1 MGDTAMMPRREALV
15 VAAALWLSLA
25 PDLRAETA
33 ADTLS
38 QGPRVVA
45 NGESLQG
52 TYAAESPTVAV
63 FKGIPF
69 AAPPVGDLR
78 WREPLPPQ
86 RRAGTQQATTFAPA
100 CFQDA
105 YLTDWY
111 RRVGAAFGTPAST
124 FANPAVSEDCL
135 YLNVWTPKLND
146 TAKLPVMVWIY
157 GGSNRSGWTFEP
169 NYHGPHLARRG
180 DVVVVT
186 VAYRV
191 GIFGFFGHPDL
202 QGAEYPTNFALLDL
216 VAALRWLRANVA
228 AFGGDPD
235 NVTLFGESAGAT
247 NIGYLVNSPLA
258 RGLFHRA
265 VSQSGGFQMQD
276 RLDLRDAEVTGRV
289 LSAQLAGQPDLAAL
303 RRLSSQEVWDAA
315 LLHVPDHRYTPV
327 VDGKSVLSSP
337 AQAYA
342 REGIPYDLLVGSNED
357 EWYMYVD
364 DDPKGLAKDLADIA
378 PTARGPLEA
387 RAAKEADV
395 RTARDKAV
403 TLFNM
408 VCPSYLMAGAARKAG
423 RNAWVYQF
431 TRVRP
436 GPGGVTLRSYHGAE
450 IPYVF
455 GTHDDWLTR
464 ATADDALTERMI
476 DFWASFA
483 RHGNPN
489 GRRGGEWPLFDPSAP
504 RVMEL
509 GDRVAPM
516 APADYELCR
525 SLAADLYPGWQQ

>member
-1 MGDTAMMPRREALV
+1 MMPRLGALL
-15 VAAALWLSLA
+15 AAGSLSLSFA
-25 PDLRAETA
+25 SGLHAESPGGA
-33 ADTLS
+33 M
-38 QGPRVVA
+38 QQVPRVVA

-52 TYAAESPTVAV
+52 TFAEAVPTVAV

-86 RRAGTQQATTFAPA
+86 PRTGTLQATAFAPA
-100 CFQDA
+100 CYQDA

-111 RRVGAAFGTPAST
+111 RRVGAAFGAPASA
-124 FANPAVSEDCL
+124 FVAPVVSEDCL
-135 YLNVWTPKLND
+135 YLNVWTPQLD
-146 TAKLPVMVWIY
+146 ARAKLPVMVWIY

-169 NYHGPHLARRG
+169 NYHGQHLARRG
-180 DVVVVT
+180 NVVVVT
-186 VAYRV
+186 IAYRV
-191 GIFGFFGHPDL
+191 GIFGFFGHPEL
-202 QGAEYPTNFALLDL
+202 RGAEYPANFALLDQ

-276 RLDLRDAEVTGRV
+276 RLDRSHAEAAGVA
-289 LSAQLAGQPDLAAL
+289 LSAQLAGKPDLAAL
-303 RRLSSQEVWDAA
+303 RRLSSREIWDAA
-315 LLHVPDHRYTPV
+315 LRHVPDHRYTPV
-327 VDGKSVLSSP
+327 VDGKSVVTSP

-342 REGIPYDLLVGSNED
+342 RDGIAYDLLIGSNED
-357 EWYMYVD
+357 EWYMYLD
-364 DDPKGLAKDLADIA
+364 ADPQGLAKDLAEIA
-378 PTARGPLEA
+378 PAARGPLAA
-387 RAAKEADV
+387 RAASEPDV
-395 RTARDKAV
+395 HAARDKVV
-403 TLFNM
+403 TLVNM
-408 VCPSYLMAGAARKAG
+408 VCPSYLMADAARKAG
-423 RNAWVYQF
+423 RNAWVYHF

-455 GTHDDWLTR
+455 GTPDAWLAGD
-464 ATADDALTERMI
+464 ATDTALTERMM
-476 DFWASFA
+476 DLWANFA
-483 RHGNPN
+483 RYGNPN
-489 GRRGGEWPLFDPSAP
+489 GPRGGEWPLFDPSAP

-509 GDRVAPM
+509 GDRVAPV
-516 APADYELCR
+516 ASADYELCR
-525 SLAADLYPGWQQ
+525 SLAGDLYPGWGN

>member
-1 MGDTAMMPRREALV
+1 MMPRRGALL
-15 VAAALWLSLA
+15 AAASLCLSFTSGLH
-25 PDLRAETA
+25 AESTA
-33 ADTLS
+33 GAM
-38 QGPRVVA
+38 QHAPRVVA

-52 TYAAESPTVAV
+52 AYAEASPTVAV

-86 RRAGTQQATTFAPA
+86 PRAGTLQATTFAPA
-100 CFQDA
+100 CYQDA

-111 RRVGAAFGTPAST
+111 RRVGAAFGAPAST
-124 FANPAVSEDCL
+124 FVDPAVSEDCL
-135 YLNVWTPKLND
+135 YLNVWTPQLD
-146 TAKLPVMVWIY
+146 GRAKLPVMVWIY

-169 NYHGPHLARRG
+169 NYHGQHLARRG
-180 DVVVVT
+180 NVVVVT
-186 VAYRV
+186 IAYRV

-202 QGAEYPTNFALLDL
+202 RGAEYPTNFALLDQ

-276 RLDLRDAEVTGRV
+276 RLDLADAEAVGRA
-289 LSAQLAGQPDLAAL
+289 LSAQLAGNPTSRRCAGSRAARSGMQPCGTCPNTVT
-303 RRLSSQEVWDAA
+303 RRWSTA
-315 LLHVPDHRYTPV
+315 R
-327 VDGKSVLSSP
+327 SVLASP

-342 REGIPYDLLVGSNED
+342 REGIPYDLLIGSNED

-364 DDPKGLAKDLADIA
+364 ADPHGLAKDLADIA
-378 PTARGPLEA
+378 PAARGPLEA
-387 RAAKEADV
+387 RAAREPDV

-403 TLFNM
+403 TLVNM
-408 VCPSYLMAGAARKAG
+408 VCPSYLMADAARKAG
-423 RNAWVYQF
+423 HNAWVYHF

-455 GTHDDWLTR
+455 GTQDDWL
-464 ATADDALTERMI
+464 
-476 DFWASFA
+476 A
-483 RHGNPN
+483 R
-489 GRRGGEWPLFDPSAP
+489 
-504 RVMEL
+504 
-509 GDRVAPM
+509 
-516 APADYELCR
+516 
-525 SLAADLYPGWQQ
+525 

>member
-1 MGDTAMMPRREALV
+1 MAMMPRLGVLLA
-15 VAAALWLSLA
+15 VAWSCLSFTSG
-25 PDLRAETA
+25 LRAESSAGATQ
-33 ADTLS
+33 

-52 TYAAESPTVAV
+52 VYVAGVPTVAV

-86 RRAGTQQATTFAPA
+86 RRAGTQQATTFAAA
-100 CFQDA
+100 CYQDA

-111 RRVGAAFGTPAST
+111 RRVGAAFGAPPNA
-124 FANPAVSEDCL
+124 FAAPAVSEDCL
-135 YLNVWTPKLND
+135 YLNVWTPQLNV
-146 TAKLPVMVWIY
+146 TAKLPVMVWFY

-180 DVVVVT
+180 NVIVVT
-186 VAYRV
+186 IAYRV

-202 QGAEYPTNFALLDL
+202 RGAEYPTNFALLDQI
-216 VAALRWLRANVA
+216 AALRWLRANVA

-258 RGLFHRA
+258 RGLFLRV

-276 RLDLRDAEVTGRV
+276 RLDLRDAEATGSA

-315 LLHVPDHRYTPV
+315 LRHVPEHPYAPV
-327 VDGKSVLSSP
+327 VDGKVVLAGP

-364 DDPKGLAKDLADIA
+364 ADPQGLAKDLADIA
-378 PTARGPLEA
+378 PAVRGALEA
-387 RAAKEADV
+387 RAAREPDV

-403 TLFNM
+403 TLINM

-423 RNAWVYQF
+423 HDAWVYHF

-436 GPGGVTLRSYHGAE
+436 GPGGKALRSYHGAE

-455 GTHDDWLTR
+455 GTPDDWLAGD
-464 ATADDALTERMI
+464 ATDAALADRMM
-476 DFWASFA
+476 DLWTSFA

-489 GRRGGEWPLFDPSAP
+489 GRRGGEWPLFDPSTP

-525 SLAADLYPGWQQ
+525 SLAGDLYPGWQQ

>member
-1 MGDTAMMPRREALV
+1 MTPRPGALIA
-15 VAAALWLSLA
+15 AAALCLSFASGLH
-25 PDLRAETA
+25 AESPA
-33 ADTLS
+33 GAM
-38 QGPRVVA
+38 QQAPRVVA

-52 TYAAESPTVAV
+52 AYAAGYSTVAA

-86 RRAGTQQATTFAPA
+86 PRAGTLQATTFAPA
-100 CFQDA
+100 CYQDA
-105 YLTDWY
+105 YLTNWY
-111 RRVGAAFGTPAST
+111 RRVGAAFGAPAST
-124 FANPAVSEDCL
+124 FVDPTVSEDCL
-135 YLNVWTPKLND
+135 YLNVWTPRLDGK
-146 TAKLPVMVWIY
+146 AKLPVMVWIY
-157 GGSNRSGWTFEP
+157 GGSNRSGWSFEP
-169 NYHGPHLARRG
+169 NYHGSHLAQRG
-180 DVVVVT
+180 NVVVVT
-186 VAYRV
+186 IAYRV

-202 QGAEYPTNFALLDL
+202 RGAEYPTNFALLDQ

-247 NIGYLVNSPLA
+247 DIGYLVSSPLA

-276 RLDLRDAEVTGRV
+276 RLDKSHAEAVGSA
-289 LSAQLAGQPDLAAL
+289 LSAQLAGNPDLAAL
-303 RRLSSQEVWDAA
+303 RRLSSREIWDAT
-315 LLHVPDHRYTPV
+315 LHYVPDHPYAPV
-327 VDGKSVLSSP
+327 VDGKSVLASP

-342 REGIPYDLLVGSNED
+342 RDGIPYDLLIGSNQD

-364 DDPKGLAKDLADIA
+364 ADPQGLTKDLADIA
-378 PTARGPLEA
+378 PAARDPLEA
-387 RAAKEADV
+387 RAAKEPDV
-395 RTARDKAV
+395 RTARDKTV
-403 TLFNM
+403 TLVNM
-408 VCPSYLMAGAARKAG
+408 VCPSYLMADAARKAG
-423 RNAWVYQF
+423 HNAWVYHF

-455 GTHDDWLTR
+455 GTPDDWLTR
-464 ATADDALTERMI
+464 TATDDALTDRMM
-476 DFWASFA
+476 DLWANFA
-483 RHGNPN
+483 RRGNPN
-489 GRRGGEWPLFDPSAP
+489 GPRGGEWPLFDRDSP

-525 SLAADLYPGWQQ
+525 GLAGDLYPGGQN